1 MKYPPWVVVDAVERY
16 LDGLYDFCVQTCGGA
31 DPPKEEQ
38 EGDPTASDISF
49 AIIPLAGPFTA
60 AYEEPGAIFGKS
72 DVQPGRRELEMQIVT
87 ALNVARRNP
96 HHFIPI
102 VSLRK
107 PKEGK
112 SLTENTADFL
122 RKVAQQPRDLRVN
135 PSLSATCEE
144 AIRLLGADRARH
156 TASFSLFMQ
165 SCGSCSGVVG
175 EMFWASSRKPFS
187 GFDVVADFLVDDG
200 NPERSHRMGI
210 FDNDFREVGVRVTQ
224 TPFGEFVVFLHF
236 ADRFCLWGA
245 NSDDAKMEGNAQW
258 APELALTKTG
268 DIRDVPKGAQKRS
281 TGDAELSVGMTKE
294 TREAEA
300 PAGFIDLTSSPESG
314 NSPKRPRIQQGNR
327 LTCARVKEEADEAT
341 ACDRMP
347 GNTEQDEPG
356 DEVGCFKTRHEE
368 HGREQIPGKSPSP
381 LIRDEAPSSP
391 LRDSPRETCL
401 RYAGPD
407 DVRIHESAGLRE
419 RWYTPLPTTPSLA
432 EGAAAFPKE
441 PSQTARQRTNSQGRF
456 AEEFVGVSALGLRS
470 ARRGAPSGDENRSDE
485 GEVPCDLPNAAARG
499 ATPMN
504 PLGVAEAILEKI
516 QRFATEPQ
524 WRQEGIA
531 PALLSSTEEKLVRC
545 APQLF
550 GIIIEPVSSALLL
563 RGTEEERDAYRG
575 IMELFESGHEWEI
588 AASDLRETRE
598 KHGVHVGAVLDRLLD
613 AGEISDLGED
623 FQLISPPRTSF
634 PWRPQTRPIPPP
646 VLRSSGQHAPER
658 PPAAMDESIPNAISS
673 AESLPELATPLRV
686 FSSGRRNHT
695 KSDVIFQWLRGV
707 QSDITNSPKMMAE
720 IMWLFFDSE
729 DEDSQ
734 RILYSGTHGWM
745 VYDGV
750 SVRDEPRL
758 LRGTQLLQ
766 GPFLDC
772 IVSVIRANRRRNI
785 WRNTEE
791 RRHPRAEFLL
801 ELQKKLGNHTSVQHL
816 MGEAR
821 PYFLRSVGFDLDPL
835 VLQLQN
841 AVVDL
846 RCNCIRGSRASD
858 YTSKKSQ
865 VRAPDG
871 ALGSPGGQVES
882 AEDSEARKWAW
893 DLLWSISKKGETSGC
908 DALDREEKLGE
919 QDLRNFNYLLLLFA
933 RLLEGRPL
941 KKVIYV
947 FSPRGRNSKR
957 SIEELLRQLLGDYMA
972 TCKHSIFLADRGADE
987 SNSSVSLSRE
997 GVRVLF
1003 GQEVDRKQKWSN
1015 AMLKRRADCGR
1026 EGGTLKHSNVFH
1038 EYDPVYTPLFGCNE
1052 PFLLESPPGN
1062 SEKDR
1067 TLILY
1072 LPNKFCDDAE
1082 MDEEPKSPR
1091 RFPKAELDTMLREPR
1106 CGWGLLLIL
1115 LRLRRRTSDLDKSVN
1130 EGTPTSSYW
1139 RKVWFPKTGLQ
1150 FQRECTYKNQFGAM
1164 EVEEAVAHFRAWF
1177 ATAPLATYEYQTLP
1191 VKEIRSVLTRTFG
1204 ESSYDGATEII
1215 AGWSLRPSD
1224 GKAYCGSYSRV
1235 GMVKERAASHP
1246 SEGQRR
1252 NSDGTFTEEDYRKA
1266 TLDYNSL
1273 PRTPRQVAKH
1283 WQKYGIL
1290 PQEAEGG
1297 RLEIRMTR
1305 MYGDK
1310 ANGGLA
1316 LCATRGPDKNR
1327 HYVYTSIRPQLLWQS
1342 KLPLV
1347 EVNRLLFDLSWD
1359 LSNTQIAARRG
1370 WLKFSE
1376 KPKRVRRQPITHL
1389 RRVMQMVVAYSEEKR
1404 FENILLGGR
1413 GAEVEADA
1421 TKLGRSRKSGVG
1433 RLGYNEA
1440 YVQFVGERGGT
1451 FT

>member
-31 DPPKEEQ
+31 DPPQVEQ
-38 EGDPTASDISF
+38 EGGPTASDISF
-49 AIIPLAGPFTA
+49 AISPLAGPFTA
-60 AYEEPGAIFGKS
+60 AYEEPGAIDGKS
-72 DVQPGRRELEMQIVT
+72 DVLPGRRELEMQIVT

-102 VSLRK
+102 ASLRK

-165 SCGSCSGVVG
+165 SCGSCSGFVG

-187 GFDVVADFLVDDG
+187 GFDVVADFLADG
-200 NPERSHRMGI
+200 GNLERSHRMGI
-210 FDNDFREVGVRVTQ
+210 FDIDFREVGVRVTQ

-245 NSDDAKMEGNAQW
+245 NSDDAKMAGNAQW
-258 APELALTKTG
+258 TPELARPKTG
-268 DIRDVPKGAQKRS
+268 DICDVPNGAQKRP
-281 TGDAELSVGMTKE
+281 TGNVELSVGMTKE

-356 DEVGCFKTRHEE
+356 DEVGCFKTRHEG

-391 LRDSPRETCL
+391 LRDSPRETCIVPFRGDEPFTPHM

-407 DVRIHESAGLRE
+407 DVRIHESVGLRE
-419 RWYTPLPTTPSLA
+419 RWCTPRPSTPSPA

-441 PSQTARQRTNSQGRF
+441 PSKTAQHGTNSQGKF

-470 ARRGAPSGDENRSDE
+470 ATRGAPSGDENRSDE
-485 GEVPCDLPNAAARG
+485 GEVPRDLSNAAARG

-504 PLGVAEAILEKI
+504 PLGVVEAILEKI

-575 IMELFESGHEWEI
+575 IMELFESGHEWKI
-588 AASDLRETRE
+588 AASDMRETRE
-598 KHGVHVGAVLDRLLD
+598 KHGVHVEAVLDRLLD

-623 FQLISPPRTSF
+623 FQLISPPRTPF

-646 VLRSSGQHAPER
+646 VLRSSGQHAPEC

-750 SVRDEPRL
+750 WVRDEPRL

-785 WRNTEE
+785 WRSAEE
-791 RRHPRAEFLL
+791 RRHPRVEFLL
-801 ELQKKLGNHTSVQHL
+801 ELQKKLGNHTS
-816 MGEAR
+816 A
-821 PYFLRSVGFDLDPL
+821 
-835 VLQLQN
+835 
-841 AVVDL
+841 
-846 RCNCIRGSRASD
+846 
-858 YTSKKSQ
+858 
-865 VRAPDG
+865 
-871 ALGSPGGQVES
+871 
-882 AEDSEARKWAW
+882 
-893 DLLWSISKKGETSGC
+893 
-908 DALDREEKLGE
+908 
-919 QDLRNFNYLLLLFA
+919 
-933 RLLEGRPL
+933 
-941 KKVIYV
+941 
-947 FSPRGRNSKR
+947 
-957 SIEELLRQLLGDYMA
+957 
-972 TCKHSIFLADRGADE
+972 
-987 SNSSVSLSRE
+987 
-997 GVRVLF
+997 
-1003 GQEVDRKQKWSN
+1003 
-1015 AMLKRRADCGR
+1015 
-1026 EGGTLKHSNVFH
+1026 
-1038 EYDPVYTPLFGCNE
+1038 
-1052 PFLLESPPGN
+1052 
-1062 SEKDR
+1062 
-1067 TLILY
+1067 
-1072 LPNKFCDDAE
+1072 
-1082 MDEEPKSPR
+1082 
-1091 RFPKAELDTMLREPR
+1091 
-1106 CGWGLLLIL
+1106 
-1115 LRLRRRTSDLDKSVN
+1115 
-1130 EGTPTSSYW
+1130 
-1139 RKVWFPKTGLQ
+1139 
-1150 FQRECTYKNQFGAM
+1150 QR
-1164 EVEEAVAHFRAWF
+1164 
-1177 ATAPLATYEYQTLP
+1177 
-1191 VKEIRSVLTRTFG
+1191 
-1204 ESSYDGATEII
+1204 
-1215 AGWSLRPSD
+1215 
-1224 GKAYCGSYSRV
+1224 
-1235 GMVKERAASHP
+1235 
-1246 SEGQRR
+1246 
-1252 NSDGTFTEEDYRKA
+1252 
-1266 TLDYNSL
+1266 
-1273 PRTPRQVAKH
+1273 
-1283 WQKYGIL
+1283 
-1290 PQEAEGG
+1290 
-1297 RLEIRMTR
+1297 
-1305 MYGDK
+1305 
-1310 ANGGLA
+1310 
-1316 LCATRGPDKNR
+1316 
-1327 HYVYTSIRPQLLWQS
+1327 
-1342 KLPLV
+1342 
-1347 EVNRLLFDLSWD
+1347 
-1359 LSNTQIAARRG
+1359 
-1370 WLKFSE
+1370 
-1376 KPKRVRRQPITHL
+1376 
-1389 RRVMQMVVAYSEEKR
+1389 
-1404 FENILLGGR
+1404 LLGGGAAFRPAQR
-1413 GAEVEADA
+1413 GIRPGSDSAPA
-1421 TKLGRSRKSGVG
+1421 TECWRRSPP
-1433 RLGYNEA
+1433 
-1440 YVQFVGERGGT
+1440 
-1451 FT
+1451 